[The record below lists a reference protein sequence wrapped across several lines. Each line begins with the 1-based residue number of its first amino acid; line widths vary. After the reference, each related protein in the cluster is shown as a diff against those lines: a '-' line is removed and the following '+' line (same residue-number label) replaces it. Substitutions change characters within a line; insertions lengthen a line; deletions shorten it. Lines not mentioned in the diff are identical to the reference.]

1 MARHQF
7 AVIALLGVAVA
18 SIFWVLLDV
27 AGAYSHTNFGVDTFQ
42 NRFGD
47 LRKDVSP
54 RTEFGYISDNR
65 PDDPSDQA
73 EFYLSQYTLAPA
85 ILVTSVTE
93 RDVVANM
100 HSPNPDMN
108 ALRARNL
115 EVVRNFGNGIF
126 LCRNTSVR

>member
-7 AVIALLGVAVA
+7 AVIALLGVALA

-27 AGAYSHTNFGVDTFQ
+27 AGAYTHTSFGVDAFQ

-47 LRKDVSP
+47 LTKAVNA
-54 RTEFGYISDNR
+54 RTVFGYISDNR

-73 EFYLSQYTLAPA
+73 EFYLSQYTLAPTV
-85 ILVTSVTE
+85 LVTSVNQRE
-93 RDVVANM
+93 VVANL
-100 HSPNPDMN
+100 HAANPDMN

-115 EVVRNFGNGIF
+115 VPVRNFGNGIF
-126 LCRNTSVR
+126 LCRNVTVP